1 MDEDSNING
10 STEKNNKKEG
20 EENGFPI
27 TSSQINS
34 EIGEC
39 PIPDNHENQND
50 GKETIMNSNDSSEIT
65 TKEKKDDEI
74 SKLNDNAS
82 ENESGIEKS
91 VITEQ
96 NNKKIDELDVYNLVI
111 DINGMKSLLDKGWPE
126 LSKKKGKEIYEAQK
140 DKRSVVVSVIG
151 NANKGKSFFL
161 TKISDIK
168 LPSGFSVTT
177 RGLSVKYPEIK
188 NKNIILL
195 DTAGFETPLVENS
208 VYKLSKDKFKLDENT
223 YYEESKILA
232 RDRQMTEYFLQKFVL
247 TQANIV
253 VCLVGQL
260 TYNEQKFL
268 SKITE
273 ECGEKQLF
281 IIHNLQNLEKKHDVE
296 KYIKEIL
303 KCSLTFKLKENKIID
318 FNEKSKNKDENNIYY
333 TEIFQGDN
341 EEKKFGD
348 NKNEK
353 DIVHLI
359 MAREGSEAGNYYNN
373 STIQYIKN
381 QIIAFIGVE
390 VFPIEEKLKDFLFQI
405 SKEIM
410 EKGIESKD
418 EIQIIES
425 NNNQS
430 EKENQ
435 IEVIKSIK
443 LVPKN
448 NKEYKLKKYLIDELG
463 SNIFEGTTFKPKYR
477 YYKDKENKKFI
488 IEIAMCGG
496 LRGLK
501 CKPINLGENYRF
513 HFEGFKTF
521 DTINPKVE
529 KSEPQYLKN
538 ERKNGNFSFDIIVPT
553 DDVILSENKYS
564 KVEKNYGIITFEFN
578 LFQTEDDEQ
587 KE

>member
-1 MDEDSNING
+1 MDEDSNIKG
-10 STEKNNKKEG
+10 STEKNNEKERG
-20 EENGFPI
+20 ENGFPI
-27 TSSQINS
+27 TSSQIHS
-34 EIGEC
+34 DIEEC
-39 PIPDNHENQND
+39 PVPDNHENQKN

-65 TKEKKDDEI
+65 TKEKKDDET
-74 SKLNDNAS
+74 SKLNGKAS
-82 ENESGIEKS
+82 EDESGIEKF
-91 VITEQ
+91 ITEQ

-208 VYKLSKDKFKLDENT
+208 VYKLSKNKFELDEDT
-223 YYEESKILA
+223 YYEEAKILA

-296 KYIKEIL
+296 KYINEIL

-359 MAREGSEAGNYYNN
+359 MAREGSEAGKYYNN

-425 NNNQS
+425 DNNQS
-430 EKENQ
+430 EKENE

-443 LVPKN
+443 LVPKE
-448 NKEYKLKKYLIDELG
+448 NKEYKLTKYLIDELG

-477 YYKDKENKKFI
+477 YYKDKKNKKFI

-521 DTINPKVE
+521 DTINPKEV

-553 DDVILSENKYS
+553 DEVILSENKHS

-578 LFQTEDDEQ
+578 LFQTEDDD
-587 KE
+587 

>member
-50 GKETIMNSNDSSEIT
+50 GKETIMNSKNSYKKT
-65 TKEKKDDEI
+65 TIEKKDDEI

-96 NNKKIDELDVYNLVI
+96 NNKKIDELDIYNIVI
-111 DINGMKSLLDKGWPE
+111 DINGMKSLWEEGWPE
-126 LSKKKGKEIYEAQK
+126 LSKEKGKEIYEAQK

-177 RGLSVKYPEIK
+177 RGLSVKYPEIN

-296 KYIKEIL
+296 KYIN
-303 KCSLTFKLKENKIID
+303 CGDTHANRRFGGYYG
-318 FNEKSKNKDENNIYY
+318 IYY
-333 TEIFQGDN
+333 YG
-341 EEKKFGD
+341 
-348 NKNEK
+348 
-353 DIVHLI
+353 
-359 MAREGSEAGNYYNN
+359 
-373 STIQYIKN
+373 
-381 QIIAFIGVE
+381 
-390 VFPIEEKLKDFLFQI
+390 
-405 SKEIM
+405 
-410 EKGIESKD
+410 
-418 EIQIIES
+418 
-425 NNNQS
+425 
-430 EKENQ
+430 
-435 IEVIKSIK
+435 
-443 LVPKN
+443 
-448 NKEYKLKKYLIDELG
+448 
-463 SNIFEGTTFKPKYR
+463 
-477 YYKDKENKKFI
+477 
-488 IEIAMCGG
+488 
-496 LRGLK
+496 
-501 CKPINLGENYRF
+501 RF
-513 HFEGFKTF
+513 HIGKVKMDF
-521 DTINPKVE
+521 TIA
-529 KSEPQYLKN
+529 
-538 ERKNGNFSFDIIVPT
+538 G
-553 DDVILSENKYS
+553 
-564 KVEKNYGIITFEFN
+564 G
-578 LFQTEDDEQ
+578 
-587 KE
+587 